1 MFSILIFHLLNIV
14 NQDFKQ
20 NFHVVENK
28 ITIQKDIEKD
38 YDQLYIYRSEDK
50 AIVQKLF
57 VKYLEKNKLAFKLV
71 IIRANCDTEKN
82 AVASSNASG
91 DGEIDEDADGNA
103 YLAIEYKFEDKDS
116 YLGIRISEDK
126 TLAKI
131 VYARNSEGEDLCPLV
146 TEKIMY
152 SE

>member
-1 MFSILIFHLLNIV
+1 MFSILIFHLLTIV

-28 ITIQKDIEKD
+28 ISVQKDIEKD

-131 VYARNSEGEDLCPLV
+131 V
-146 TEKIMY
+146 
-152 SE
+152 

>member
-1 MFSILIFHLLNIV
+1 MFSILLFHLLSFCF
-14 NQDFKQ
+14 QDFKP
-20 NFHVVENK
+20 NFQLTENK
-28 ITIQKDIEKD
+28 IEIQKDIEKD

-50 AIVQKLF
+50 AVVQKLY
-57 VKYLEKNKLAFKLV
+57 VKYIEKNKLAFKLV
-71 IIRANCDTEKN
+71 IVRAKCEAEKS

-126 TLAKI
+126 SLAKI
-131 VYARNSEGEDLCPLV
+131 VYSRNSTGEDLCPLV

>member
-1 MFSILIFHLLNIV
+1 MFSILIFHLLTLV

-20 NFHVVENK
+20 NFHAVENK
-28 ITIQKDIEKD
+28 IIIQKDIEKD

-50 AIVQKLF
+50 AVVQKLF
-57 VKYLEKNKLAFKLV
+57 VKYLDKNKLAFKLV

-103 YLAIEYKFEDKDS
+103 YLAIEYKFEDKDC